1 MASIHIEPNMKVH
14 RAALTIQSAWRSWV
28 APGLPTTLAEWHEQP
43 DWKYYNPI
51 IDVVSHLTDKVGPDI
66 TREIAMF
73 SSESVDRNEAA
84 KDIQW
89 WWRGL
94 QWCDDD
100 DDEEWRHRCVG
111 PYSDDLSR
119 CFGLCCN

>member
-1 MASIHIEPNMKVH
+1 VNSRDAVWYGPIDDLNDEVIKD
-14 RAALTIQSAWRSWV
+14 AL
-28 APGLPTTLAEWHEQP
+28 PLLAYEQP

-51 IDVVSHLTDKVGPDI
+51 IDVVSYLTDKVGPDI

-73 SSESVDRNEAA
+73 SSKSVERNEAA
-84 KDIQW
+84 KAIQMW
-89 WWRGL
+89 WLGL
-94 QWCDDD
+94 QYYDDDDD
-100 DDEEWRHRCVG
+100 DDEEWRYRCVG